1 MSTMPFRDNFRDNL
15 RSRLDRGDLTVT
27 ELARRAD
34 VHRVT
39 IHKIL
44 SGEIEPSLS
53 LCEKIADS
61 AGIHPPEKIFQ
72 KSRRQVAKTA

>member
-1 MSTMPFRDNFRDNL
+1 MPFRDNFRDNL
-15 RSRLDRGDLTVT
+15 RAWLDRGLISITA
-27 ELARRAD
+27 LAKKAG

-61 AGIHPPEKIFQ
+61 AGITPPEKIFQ
-72 KSRRQVAKTA
+72 KSRRRLAKSA

>member
-1 MSTMPFRDNFRDNL
+1 MPFRDNFRENL
-15 RSRLDRGDLTVT
+15 RARLDEGDLTIT
-27 ELARRAD
+27 ELARRAE

-53 LCEKIADS
+53 LCEKIAEN
-61 AGIHPPEKIFQ
+61 AGFSPCEKIFQ
-72 KSRRQVAKTA
+72 KSRRQMAKSA

>member
-1 MSTMPFRDNFRDNL
+1 MPFRDNFRENL
-15 RSRLDRGDLTVT
+15 RARLDRHDLSVT
-27 ELARRAD
+27 KLAALAG

-53 LCEKIADS
+53 LCEKIANS
-61 AGIHPPEKIFQ
+61 AGIFPPEKIFQ
-72 KSRRQVAKTA
+72 KSRRHVAKSA

>member
-1 MSTMPFRDNFRDNL
+1 MPFRDNFRDNL
-15 RSRLDRGDLTVT
+15 RAWLDQGRVSITK
-27 ELARRAD
+27 LAEMAG

-53 LCEKIADS
+53 LCEKIAEKTGVS
-61 AGIHPPEKIFQ
+61 PPEKIFE
-72 KSRRQVAKTA
+72 KSRRKMAKSA

>member
-1 MSTMPFRDNFRDNL
+1 MPFRDNFRDNL
-15 RSRLDRGDLTVT
+15 RAWLDRGTLSVT
-27 ELARRAD
+27 KLAKRAG

-61 AGIHPPEKIFQ
+61 AGITPPEKIFE
-72 KSRRQVAKTA
+72 KSRRHVAKSA

>member
-1 MSTMPFRDNFRDNL
+1 MSTMPLRDNFRENL
-15 RSRLDRGDLTVT
+15 RAFLNRGTTTVT
-27 ELARRAD
+27 DLAKKSE

-53 LCEKIADS
+53 LCEKIAEN
-61 AGIHPPEKIFQ
+61 AGISPPEKIFQ
-72 KSRRQVAKTA
+72 KSRRHVAKSA

>member
-1 MSTMPFRDNFRDNL
+1 MPFRDNFRDNL
-15 RSRLDRGDLTVT
+15 RARLNRGDLTVT
-27 ELARRAD
+27 ELAKMAD

-72 KSRRQVAKTA
+72 KSRRQAAKSA

>member
-1 MSTMPFRDNFRDNL
+1 MPFRDNFRDNL
-15 RSRLDRGDLTVT
+15 RAWLDRGELTIT
-27 ELARRAD
+27 RLAELAG

-53 LCEKIADS
+53 LCEKIAEKTGVS
-61 AGIHPPEKIFQ
+61 PPEKIFQ
-72 KSRRQVAKTA
+72 KTRRQMAKSA

>member
-1 MSTMPFRDNFRDNL
+1 MPFRDNFRENL
-15 RSRLDRGDLTVT
+15 RKWLDRGEITITKLA
-27 ELARRAD
+27 ELAG

-53 LCEKIADS
+53 LCEKIAEKI
-61 AGIHPPEKIFQ
+61 GVLPPEKIFQ
-72 KSRRQVAKTA
+72 KSRRQLAKSA

>member
-1 MSTMPFRDNFRDNL
+1 MPFRDNFRENL
-15 RSRLDRGDLTVT
+15 RSCLDRSGMTIT
-27 ELARRAD
+27 ALAHAAG

-61 AGIHPPEKIFQ
+61 AGIFPPEKIFE
-72 KSRRQVAKTA
+72 KSRRQAAKSA